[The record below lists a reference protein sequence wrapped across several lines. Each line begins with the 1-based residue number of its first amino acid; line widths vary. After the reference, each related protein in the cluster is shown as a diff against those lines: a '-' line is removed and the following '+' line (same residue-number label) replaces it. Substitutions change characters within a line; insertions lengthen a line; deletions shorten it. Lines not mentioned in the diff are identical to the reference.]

1 MKSHGYKAQ
10 TFIPWNKWSPQNVA
24 TTNISR
30 SELIRISLQMKLE
43 RFIKQ
48 HIHQIIGVGEG
59 VNSGMAIIFAMT
71 LGDKTHVDKAMS
83 DSFSVA
89 GASHILALSGLHL
102 GIIFSLLSFFF
113 GKIVSATSWSKPSS

>member
-1 MKSHGYKAQ
+1 
-10 TFIPWNKWSPQNVA
+10 
-24 TTNISR
+24 
-30 SELIRISLQMKLE
+30 MKLE

-48 HIHQIIGVGEG
+48 HIYQIIGVGEG

-113 GKIVSATSWSKPSS
+113 GKNRKRNILVQAIIISFIWAYVLMVGMPVSIIRAAT